1 MGNQNESGS
10 EPEHKTELLQAELS
24 ETIHNPYTGRNSN
37 RFDIR
42 EGDTLVATVW
52 ERQAFRHVET
62 SEEPDKYAARIV
74 ACFNSLKGIDNPE
87 RFVSFAKTQAA
98 QFKEWED
105 NHKQALASLD
115 ADATKWRLGLAAEES
130 ITEDLISVIR
140 ATVEAGEQ
148 GPLFK
153 DSTAF
158 QNLVTML
165 NKYDV

>member
-1 MGNQNESGS
+1 MKSG
-10 EPEHKTELLQAELS
+10 EGAQPVFVE
-24 ETIHNPYTGRNSN
+24 R
-37 RFDIR
+37 IR
-42 EGDTLVATVW
+42 SKED
-52 ERQAFRHVET
+52 
-62 SEEPDKYAARIV
+62 AARIV
-74 ACFNSLKGIDNPE
+74 SCVNSLKGIENPE
-87 RFVSFAKTQAA
+87 QFVSFAKTQAA

-115 ADATKWRLGLAAEES
+115 ADATKWRLGLAAEEGL
-130 ITEDLISVIR
+130 TEDLIAVIR

-148 GPLFK
+148 GPVFK